1 MLFVLFLSM
10 TCFFRTLA
18 HFKTAI
24 EVSGYDKGF
33 LWADYLVPMSQVKAL
48 KADLAKLN
56 KSFKSGDNKPTSLRD
71 AVEYMEHER
80 LKAQKPKSAPKAKAG
95 SKAKA
100 TSSSS
105 SSARG
110 KK

>member
-1 MLFVLFLSM
+1 M

-18 HFKTAI
+18 HLKTAI
-24 EVSGYDKGF
+24 QVSGYAKGF

-48 KADLAKLN
+48 KADLAKLYKGLN
-56 KSFKSGDNKPTSLRD
+56 TGDTKPSSLRD
-71 AVEYMEHER
+71 AVEYLEAR
-80 LKAQKPKSAPKAKAG
+80 KAKSAPKAKAG
-95 SKAKA
+95 SRTKAA
-100 TSSSS
+100 TSSSSSS

>member
-18 HFKTAI
+18 HLKTAI
-24 EVSGYDKGF
+24 QVSGYAKGF

-48 KADLAKLN
+48 KADLAKLYKGLN
-56 KSFKSGDNKPTSLRD
+56 TGDTKPSSLRD
-71 AVEYMEHER
+71 AVEYLEAR
-80 LKAQKPKSAPKAKAG
+80 KAKSAPKAKAG
-95 SKAKA
+95 SRAKA
-100 TSSSS
+100 ASSSS